1 MFRELKE
8 LNTKIQT
15 IKSIKNLTHIQVSK
29 DEVQ

>member
-15 IKSIKNLTHIQVSK
+15 VKLIKNLIHIQVSK